1 MWMRTFAEGKCM
13 GSAGEVLN
21 ACAVFYYD
29 VNGSKKPNT
38 IGRDIFAFVMA
49 VDGVYPHLTNDCT
62 KNSQGW
68 GCSGYILKNSNMKY
82 LH

>member
-1 MWMRTFAEGKCM
+1 MRTFDAPKCS
-13 GSAGEVLN
+13 GTTDGVLDG
-21 ACAVFYYD
+21 CAVFYYD

-49 VDGVYPHLTNDCT
+49 IDGVYPNLKTDC
-62 KNSQGW
+62 NIDGQGW
-68 GCSGYILKNSNMKY
+68 GCASYILKNSNMKY